1 MKTVL
6 VDMDDTIEN
15 CTEAW
20 VNYVNRRFGTDV
32 KPESLRDW
40 DVSKAFPTLT
50 REQVY
55 GVTFEEAFWLTVKP
69 IDGAAEYM
77 KKLIDDGNKIYIVS
91 CAAYETMRV
100 KMEDVL
106 FKYFP
111 FIEWNEIIVT
121 YNKKIINADVMI
133 DDGVHNLIGADCV
146 RILMDAPYNRD
157 FNEEAYGMFR
167 VRNWKEIYDLI
178 NSGKLEACDVHGVG
192 VYKGKK
198 KIRNDLFGEINE

>member
-1 MKTVL
+1 MRIL
-6 VDMDDTIEN
+6 VDADDTIEHLSD
-15 CTEAW
+15 AW
-20 VNYVNRRFGTDV
+20 IKYLNKKYKTKV
-32 KPESLRDW
+32 KRENVDDWNISKFFPEIPVD
-40 DVSKAFPTLT
+40 
-50 REQVY
+50 EVY
-55 GVTFEEAFWLTVKP
+55 APLDEPEFWKTVTPFE
-69 IDGAAEYM
+69 DAAEVLQ
-77 KKLIDDGNKIYIVS
+77 KLIDDGHEIYIVTS
-91 CAAYETMRV
+91 SSRSSIKPKFDYVIA
-100 KMEDVL
+100 
-106 FKYFP
+106 KYFP

-178 NSGKLEACDVHGVG
+178 NSGKLEACDIHGVG